1 MAEIRNGRSLL
12 GLCPVSGHIEDALGL
27 RALIIKELGGVIDY
41 QTRVIM
47 LVRGEGGDTVEY
59 LPTEY
64 VLTFINM
71 DLPDFKGI
79 VLKNEH
85 VIGDGDTIQ

>member
-1 MAEIRNGRSLL
+1 MAEIRNRRSLL

-64 VLTFINM
+64 ILAFIHV
-71 DLPDFKGI
+71 DLPDFQRI
-79 VLKNEH
+79 VLKNDLM
-85 VIGDGDTIQ
+85 IDDGDTI

>member
-1 MAEIRNGRSLL
+1 MAEIRNRRSLL

-64 VLTFINM
+64 VLTFIHI
-71 DLPDFKGI
+71 DLPDF
-79 VLKNEH
+79 
-85 VIGDGDTIQ
+85 

>member
-1 MAEIRNGRSLL
+1 MRDIMTRKEFHKRLLIASLLL
-12 GLCPVSGHIEDALGL
+12 GLVLPLANVPVTSSL
-27 RALIIKELGGVIDY
+27 IKELGGVINY

-64 VLTFINM
+64 VLTFIHI
-71 DLPDFKGI
+71 DLPDF
-79 VLKNEH
+79 
-85 VIGDGDTIQ
+85 